1 MLSSI
6 SEGLTALGMCS
17 FNFNAVLLLLYMY
30 VSELVLTDRQV
41 VHVPDI
47 FPAIWYCYLGTCTI
61 NVVISVGPK
70 YRGVS
75 SFWLKLM
82 VLN

>member
-47 FPAIWYCYLGTCTI
+47 FPAI
-61 NVVISVGPK
+61 
-70 YRGVS
+70 
-75 SFWLKLM
+75 
-82 VLN
+82 